1 MNPFRR
7 LVLQLRSMTVG
18 SQLYAAFAVTL
29 IVSGSVSAVGITSM
43 QRVERATS
51 VLEAKWL
58 TGVGILAQMRAALL
72 EARDAEIK
80 LAHGADAGYVSDY
93 IEKTET
99 SSNTVSTLI
108 KSYEGFIDGDAEQ
121 AMFAQLDKSWSAYR
135 KANQQVASLARA
147 RKMQDAADISDGAAS
162 MGADEVTSA
171 IDKLSKYGFEGGKAA
186 AGDVTALNLKATRW
200 MLALLCA
207 SLALGG
213 LLAFAITRNLMRQ
226 LGGEPAAA
234 TAVAKAVASGD
245 LTTAIPLKAGA
256 EASLMAQLAAMQA
269 SLVEAVHKV
278 REGSESVATASAEIA
293 QGNLDLSNRTEQQA
307 GSLEKTVHAME
318 VLGNT
323 VKDNAANARRA
334 NELALGASTVAVAG
348 GTVVGQV
355 VDTMKGITESSRKIV
370 DIISVIDGIAFQ
382 TNILAL
388 NAAVE
393 AARAGEQGRGF
404 AVVATEVRSL
414 AGRSA
419 DAAKQIKGLITASVE
434 RVEEGTALVDRAGST
449 MTQIVESIGRVTDIM
464 GEIDAASNAQR
475 AGFAE
480 IGAAMGQMDQATQQN
495 AALVE
500 ESAAAAESLRE
511 QAAMLVDA
519 VAVFRIGDE
528 RVASSSQSSAGAYR
542 GKVVQTTKSRDT
554 AEYDYDDLE
563 AAMA

>member
-1 MNPFRR
+1 
-7 LVLQLRSMTVG
+7 MTVG
-18 SQLYAAFAVTL
+18 RQLYSAFAATL
-29 IVSGSVSAVGITSM
+29 IVSGAVSAVGITSM
-43 QRVERATS
+43 QSVERATRG
-51 VLEAKWL
+51 LEAKWL
-58 TGVGILAQMRAALL
+58 TGVGILAQMRAALI

-80 LAHGADAGYVSDY
+80 LAHATDAGYVSDY
-93 IEKTET
+93 IDKTEAA
-99 SSNTVSTLI
+99 SSTVATLI
-108 KSYEGFIDGDAEQ
+108 RSYERLVEGDAER
-121 AMFAQLDKSWSAYR
+121 AMLGKVDTSWSEYL
-135 KANQQVASLARA
+135 KANQRVVSLARA
-147 RKMQDAADISDGAAS
+147 KKMQDAVDISDGAAS
-162 MGADEVTSA
+162 MGADEVTGA
-171 IDKLSKYGFEGGKAA
+171 IDRLTTYGFENGKAA
-186 AGDVTALNLKATRW
+186 ATDVSALNLKATRW
-200 MLALLCA
+200 MLALLAA
-207 SLALGG
+207 SLVLGG
-213 LLAFAITRNLMRQ
+213 FLALAITRNLMRQ

-234 TAVAKAVASGD
+234 TAVARAVASGD
-245 LTTAIPLKAGA
+245 LTTAIPLKAGTDD
-256 EASLMAQLAAMQA
+256 SLMAQLAAMQA
-269 SLVEAVHKV
+269 SLVDAVHKV

-307 GSLEKTVHAME
+307 GSLEKTVNSMKI
-318 VLGNT
+318 LIST
-323 VKDNAANARRA
+323 VNDNAMNARRA

-348 GTVVGQV
+348 GTVVGEV

-370 DIISVIDGIAFQ
+370 DIISVIDSIAFQ

-419 DAAKQIKGLITASVE
+419 DAAKQIKSLITASVE
-434 RVEEGTALVDRAGST
+434 RVEQGTALVDRAGST
-449 MTQIVESIGRVTDIM
+449 MTQIVESIGRVTGIM

-480 IGAAMGQMDQATQQN
+480 IGAAMSQMDEATQQN

-511 QAAMLVDA
+511 QAAILVDA

-528 RVASSSQSSAGAYR
+528 RPSSQQSSATAR
-542 GKVVQTTKSRDT
+542 RDMAAAVAGSHDA

-563 AAMA
+563 VALA